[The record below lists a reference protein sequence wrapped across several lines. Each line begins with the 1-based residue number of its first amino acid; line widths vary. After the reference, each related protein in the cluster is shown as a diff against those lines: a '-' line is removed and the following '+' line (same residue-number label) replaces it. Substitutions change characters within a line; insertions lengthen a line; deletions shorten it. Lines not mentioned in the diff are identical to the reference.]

1 MNALQ
6 RIKEAVTFPTDRRTR
21 IVVAAWVFFLLV
33 CLSLIVI
40 DAFQAWKARAQQL
53 HDTEINIT
61 NMALALT
68 QHADDTLR
76 AADLILSGLVE
87 RVEVDG
93 TGPSATA
100 RLHSLLVKRVDELP
114 QLSGIYVFDEHGRL
128 IVDSNKKP
136 FSGSVADRSYFEFH
150 RQSTDLTAHIGPL
163 LKNSTGNWRLTVT
176 RRINR
181 ADGSFNGVALAG
193 IDIEYFKDFYST
205 FDIGKNGLIIL
216 GLNQGTL
223 LVRRPFFDKYIGADL
238 TDVPIFRDYV
248 TRNHSGI
255 HIAPSTVDGKD
266 RINAYRHLNHY
277 PLFVAVALSKEEVLD
292 GWADDTLLHTI
303 GIFLLLIP
311 LALLGNWLL
320 AQIKLRLEAEA
331 QLLVMRDSLN
341 SLNQHLHNMALED
354 GLTGLANRRHFDL
367 SFNEEFG
374 RAQRN
379 ATPLALI
386 MIDVDWFK
394 QFNDIYGHVGGDECL
409 RRIGS
414 ILLQATHRSG
424 DLAARYGG
432 EELVILL
439 PQTGIDAAT
448 AFAENLRENIS
459 AQAIRHEGSPFGI
472 VTVSIG
478 VAAIIPALPEDVPAQ
493 LIKDADLAL
502 YAAKS
507 RGRNQV
513 TRFTDI
519 NAVADSI

>member
-33 CLSLIVI
+33 CLSLAVV
-40 DAFQAWKARAQQL
+40 DAWQAWKARAEQIR
-53 HDTEINIT
+53 DTEINIT
-61 NMALALT
+61 NMALALA

-87 RVEVDG
+87 RVEYDG
-93 TGPSATA
+93 TGERANA
-100 RLHSLLVKRVDELP
+100 RLHKMLTKRVEELP
-114 QLSGIYVFDEHGRL
+114 QLSGIYIFDEHGDL
-128 IVDSNKKP
+128 VVDSNNKP
-136 FSGSVADRSYFEFH
+136 FSRNVADRSYFQFH
-150 RQSTDLTAHIGPL
+150 RQSDERTAHIGPL
-163 LKNSTGNWRLTVT
+163 VKNSTGNWRLTVS
-176 RRINR
+176 RRLNHV
-181 ADGSFNGVALAG
+181 DGSFSGVVLAG

-223 LVRRPFFDKYIGADL
+223 LVRRPFFDKYVGVDL
-238 TDVPIFRDYV
+238 NEVPIFRDYV
-248 TRNHSGI
+248 TRNHSGV
-255 HIAPSTVDGKD
+255 HTAPSTVDGKD
-266 RINAYRHLNHY
+266 RINAYRHLTHY
-277 PLFVAVALSKEEVLD
+277 PLFVAVALSKEEALE
-292 GWADDTLLHTI
+292 GWVDDTLIHTV
-303 GIFLLLIP
+303 GIILMLVP

-320 AQIKLRLEAEA
+320 TQIKLRLEAEA
-331 QLLVMRDSLN
+331 QLLVVRDSLHN
-341 SLNQHLHNMALED
+341 LNQHLHNMALED

-367 SFNEEFG
+367 AFQEEFG
-374 RAQRN
+374 RALRN

-409 RRIGS
+409 RRIGAL
-414 ILLQATHRSG
+414 LLQATHRSG

-432 EELVILL
+432 EELVVML
-439 PQTGIDAAT
+439 PQTGMDAAT
-448 AFAENLRENIS
+448 AFAENLRETIH

-478 VAAIIPALPEDVPAQ
+478 VASIIPVLPEDVPAQ

-502 YAAKS
+502 YTAKA
-507 RGRNQV
+507 RGRNRV
-513 TRFTDI
+513 ARFSDI
-519 NAVADSI
+519 NAIADSI